1 MDSKATPRQHL
12 GVAKSPHPFLR
23 TLGRRIRALRDR
35 KGWSQE
41 RLADE
46 ARVDRSYMSGIE
58 RGVRNVSVL
67 NLGKIAK
74 ALGVSVASFFENN

>member
-1 MDSKATPRQHL
+1 VPKP
-12 GVAKSPHPFLR
+12 PHPFLR

-46 ARVDRSYMSGIE
+46 AHIDRSYMSGIE